1 MKERDIKTGENVLVL
16 GAGQLG
22 AAVLEYLVPAVTQ
35 RDGAVSVIVSP
46 RSWDSR
52 GKLQSETHQKLADAG
67 AEFIAVDVADSST
80 ETLKTHFLDFDT
92 VINCMGFV
100 AGAGTQL
107 KITRAVLEAGVSRYF
122 PWQFG
127 VNYDVVGKGS
137 GQPVWDEQY
146 DVRTLL
152 REQNAT
158 EWVIVSTGMFTSFL
172 FEPAFN
178 VVNLSEKTIN
188 ALGGWDTQV
197 TVTSPADIGRLTT
210 EIYLHQPRI
219 VNEVI
224 FVAGETTS
232 YGKLAET
239 VERTTKQAFDKNVLT
254 LPDLL
259 NALHLN
265 PDDQMLRYRA
275 AFAREDGMWW
285 PMSNT
290 WNVQNNIPT
299 QDIESWLKTVMS
311 PCVYPAPAA
320 RQTYGH
326 IRG

>member
-1 MKERDIKTGENVLVL
+1 MKEQAEKVLVL

-22 AAVLEYLVPAVTQ
+22 AAVLEYLLPAVTKLK
-35 RDGAVSVIVSP
+35 GSVSVMVSP
-46 RSWDSR
+46 GSFNNE
-52 GKLQSETHQKLADAG
+52 GKLLADAHQQLAGRG
-67 AEFIAVDVADSST
+67 ATFIAADVATSPVAS
-80 ETLKTHFLDFDT
+80 LKTHFAAFDT

-100 AGAGTQL
+100 AGAGTQI
-107 KITRAVLEAGVSRYF
+107 KITRAVLEAGVKRYF

-152 REQNAT
+152 REQSAT

-172 FEPAFN
+172 FEPAFD
-178 VVNLSEKTIN
+178 VVNLAQRTVH

-210 EIYLHQPRI
+210 AIYLHQPRI
-219 VNEVI
+219 VNEVV

-239 VERTTKQAFDKNVLT
+239 VERVTRQSFAKEVLT
-254 LPDLL
+254 LPALL
-259 NALHLN
+259 DELRVN
-265 PDDQMLRYRA
+265 PDDPMLRYRA
-275 AFAREDGMWW
+275 AFARGDGMWW
-285 PMSNT
+285 PMGDT
-290 WNVQNNIPT
+290 WNAQNNLPT
-299 QDIESWLKTVMS
+299 QDIESWLKTV
-311 PCVYPAPAA
+311 
-320 RQTYGH
+320 
-326 IRG
+326 I

>member
-1 MKERDIKTGENVLVL
+1 MSEHNFDTAEKVLVL

-22 AAVLEYLVPAVTQ
+22 AAVLDALIPEVTALN
-35 RDGAVSVIVSP
+35 GSVTVIVSP
-46 RSWDSR
+46 DSR
-52 GKLQSETHQKLADAG
+52 DERGMLRSDAHQNLADAG
-67 AEFIAVDVADSST
+67 AEFQFVDIATST
-80 ETLKTHFLDFDT
+80 SESLKPLLREFDT

-107 KITRAVLEAGVSRYF
+107 KITRAVLEAGVKRYF

-146 DVRTLL
+146 DVRTML
-152 REQNAT
+152 RKQNNT

-172 FEPAFN
+172 FDPAFD
-178 VVNLSEKTIN
+178 VVNLAERTIY
-188 ALGGWDTQV
+188 APGGWDTQV

-210 EIYLHQPRI
+210 AIYLHQPRI

-239 VERTTKQAFDKNVLT
+239 IERVTRQTFT
-254 LPDLL
+254 RGIYPLPALL
-259 NALHLN
+259 EALRLH

-275 AFAREDGMWW
+275 AFARGDGMWW
-285 PMSNT
+285 PMRET
-290 WNVQNNIPT
+290 WNAQHNLPT
-299 QDIESWLKTVMS
+299 QDIESWLKE
-311 PCVYPAPAA
+311 
-320 RQTYGH
+320 H
-326 IRG
+326 L

>member
-1 MKERDIKTGENVLVL
+1 MKERDVKTGEKVLVL

-22 AAVLEYLVPAVTQ
+22 TAVLTWLIPAVTQ
-35 RDGAVSVIVSP
+35 RNGAVSVIVSP
-46 RSWDSR
+46 DSR
-52 GKLQSETHQKLADAG
+52 DQQGNLKSDIHQKFTDAG
-67 AEFIAVDVADSST
+67 AKFISVDVAAST
-80 ETLKTHFLDFDT
+80 IDALKNRFADFDT

-100 AGAGTQL
+100 AGAGTQI

-152 REQNAT
+152 REQNTT

-172 FEPAFN
+172 FEPAFD
-178 VVNLSEKTIN
+178 VVNLSKKTIN
-188 ALGGWDTQV
+188 ALGSWETQV

-210 EIYLHQPRI
+210 EIYLHQPR
-219 VNEVI
+219 VANEVV

-239 VERTTKQAFDKNVLT
+239 VERITKQTFAKNVLT
-254 LPDLL
+254 LPALLAALDL
-259 NALHLN
+259 H

-275 AFAREDGMWW
+275 AFARGDGMWW

-290 WNVQNNIPT
+290 WNVQNNMPT
-299 QDIESWLKTVMS
+299 QNIESWLKT
-311 PCVYPAPAA
+311 
-320 RQTYGH
+320 
-326 IRG
+326 IL

>member
-1 MKERDIKTGENVLVL
+1 MKERDVKTDEKVLVL

-22 AAVLEYLVPAVTQ
+22 AAVLTWLIPAVTQ
-35 RDGAVSVIVSP
+35 RNGAVSVIVSP
-46 RSWDSR
+46 DSR
-52 GKLQSETHQKLADAG
+52 DQQGNLKSDVHQKLTDAG
-67 AEFIAVDVADSST
+67 AKFISVDVAAST
-80 ETLKTHFLDFDT
+80 IDALKNHFSDFDT

-100 AGAGTQL
+100 AGAGTQI

-152 REQNAT
+152 REQNMT

-172 FEPAFN
+172 FEPAFD
-178 VVNLSEKTIN
+178 VVNLSKKTIN
-188 ALGGWDTQV
+188 ALGSWETQV

-210 EIYLHQPRI
+210 EIYLHQPR
-219 VNEVI
+219 VANEMV

-239 VERTTKQAFDKNVLT
+239 VERITKQTFAKNVLT
-254 LPDLL
+254 LPALLAALDL
-259 NALHLN
+259 H

-275 AFAREDGMWW
+275 AFARGDGMWW

-290 WNVQNNIPT
+290 WNVQNNMPT
-299 QDIESWLKTVMS
+299 QNIESWLKT
-311 PCVYPAPAA
+311 
-320 RQTYGH
+320 
-326 IRG
+326 II

>member
-1 MKERDIKTGENVLVL
+1 MKEHDLNTTKKVLVL

-22 AAVLEYLVPAVTQ
+22 IAVLEHLVPAATQ
-35 RDGAVSVIVSP
+35 LNGIVSVIVSP
-46 RSWDSR
+46 ASWDKQ
-52 GKLQSETHQKLADAG
+52 GKLRSHMHQKLADAG
-67 AEFIAVDVADSST
+67 AEFISVDVAAST
-80 ETLKTHFLDFDT
+80 IESLKTHFANFDT
-92 VINCMGFV
+92 VVNCMGFV
-100 AGAGTQL
+100 AGAGTQI

-152 REQNAT
+152 REQNTT

-172 FEPAFN
+172 FEPAFD

-210 EIYLHQPRI
+210 DIYLHEPRI
-219 VNEVI
+219 ANEVV

-232 YGKLAET
+232 YGRLAET
-239 VERTTKQAFDKNVLT
+239 VEHVTKQTFTKGILT
-254 LPDLL
+254 LP
-259 NALHLN
+259 ALQDALRSN
-265 PDDQMLRYRA
+265 PDDQMLRYRT
-275 AFAREDGMWW
+275 AFARGDGMWW
-285 PMSNT
+285 PMSDTYNARNKIQT
-290 WNVQNNIPT
+290 QN
-299 QDIESWLKTVMS
+299 IESWLR
-311 PCVYPAPAA
+311 AL
-320 RQTYGH
+320 
-326 IRG
+326 I

>member
-1 MKERDIKTGENVLVL
+1 MKEHDFNTAKKVLVL

-22 AAVLEYLVPAVTQ
+22 VAVLDSLVPAVTQ
-35 RDGAVSVIVSP
+35 LNGIVSVIVSP
-46 RSWDSR
+46 ASWDKQ
-52 GKLQSETHQKLADAG
+52 GKLLSDIHQKLADAG
-67 AEFIAVDVADSST
+67 AKFISVDVAAST
-80 ETLKTHFLDFDT
+80 TESLKAHFASFDT

-100 AGAGTQL
+100 AGAGTQI

-152 REQNAT
+152 REQNVT

-172 FEPAFN
+172 FEPAFD
-178 VVNLSEKTIN
+178 VVNLSEKTIH
-188 ALGGWDTQV
+188 ALGEWETQV

-239 VERTTKQAFDKNVLT
+239 VERVTKQTFTKGVFT
-254 LPDLL
+254 LPALL
-259 NALHLN
+259 DALRLN

-275 AFAREDGMWW
+275 AFARGDGMWW
-285 PMSNT
+285 PMSDTYNAK
-290 WNVQNNIPT
+290 NNIQT
-299 QDIESWLKTVMS
+299 QNIESWLK
-311 PCVYPAPAA
+311 AF
-320 RQTYGH
+320 
-326 IRG
+326 I